1 MTTTPSIRA
10 ASAAD
15 AEMLT
20 ELARRTFY
28 DAFAPLNSPVNMEAY
43 MTQNFTLQ
51 KFSTQLADPR
61 ATFLIAE
68 VEGAPVAFAKLYD
81 GAVPDCVE
89 GLTPVEIERFYVDRQ
104 FHGQGVARKLME
116 ACFDRARQLG
126 HKTVYLGVWENKHRA
141 IAFYRKYGFEVVGA
155 QVFQMGDEAQ
165 NDFLMERCLQEP
177 AQ

>member
-15 AEMLT
+15 ADMLT

-28 DAFAPLNSPVNMEAY
+28 DAFAPLNSPENMEAY
-43 MTQNFTLQ
+43 MTQNFTRQ
-51 KFSTQLADPR
+51 IFSTQLADPR
-61 ATFLIAE
+61 ANFLIAE
-68 VEGAPVAFAKLYD
+68 VEGAPVAFAKLYE
-81 GAVPDCVE
+81 GGVPDCVE

-116 ACFDRARQLG
+116 ACFERARQLG
-126 HKTVYLGVWENKHRA
+126 HKTVYLGVWENNHRA
-141 IAFYRKYGFEVVGA
+141 IAFYRKCGFEVVGA

-165 NDFLMERCLQEP
+165 NDFLMERSLQEP